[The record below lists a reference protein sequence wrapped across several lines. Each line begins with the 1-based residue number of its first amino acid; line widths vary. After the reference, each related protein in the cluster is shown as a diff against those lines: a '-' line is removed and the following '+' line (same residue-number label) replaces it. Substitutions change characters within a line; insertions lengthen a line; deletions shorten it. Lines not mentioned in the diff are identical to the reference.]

1 MNGITVATAAATTSI
16 KQTGT
21 SQAQLEGQHAETSP
35 RSFLSQ
41 LSQMR
46 AAVGDPRL
54 SPESLAAIQHGTPPP
69 KIRTPETTSPP
80 EHTPPSTPPKTT
92 AEAAEEATS
101 PSETAT
107 HSATKADPITSEVIN
122 TTSYTPLARYPS
134 GKHFQLTLSYT
145 SAPPTFTA
153 PTQQIDITV

>member
-1 MNGITVATAAATTSI
+1 MNGITVAPAAAIAPI
-16 KQTGT
+16 KQAGT
-21 SQAQLEGQHAETSP
+21 PQAQLEGQHTEITP
-35 RSFLSQ
+35 RSFVSQ

-54 SPESLAAIQHGTPPP
+54 SPESLAAIQHGTLPP
-69 KIRTPETTSPP
+69 KIRTPEATSPP
-80 EHTPPSTPPKTT
+80 EHTPPPTSPKTT
-92 AEAAEEATS
+92 AEETTS
-101 PSETAT
+101 TSENAT
-107 HSATKADPITSEVIN
+107 HSATKDEPIATEAIN
-122 TTSYTPLARYPS
+122 TTAHPPLTRYPS